1 MRPPNY
7 PITFLRELHC
17 KVEENRKFFPSVCV
31 DNSLPIVT
39 PHPFPPLLQDTSE
52 GASTGGRSVICWE
65 VILQKALNGCPL
77 MCCPTHL
84 VLLPIKTFSWKKK
97 PPNIYIYKSYFPF
110 SSFTKLWFE
119 DIYVFCFF
127 FFLFS
132 DILKTEWQENEPGNS
147 APRCGSDLS
156 LNRVHSKRQTLTSWK
171 GENSEFKGCL
181 IWGVTVLHPNDS
193 FSISKCLGIA
203 LYAYI
208 LTYIYRY
215 EGCFH

>member
-77 MCCPTHL
+77 MCCRTHL
-84 VLLPIKTFSWKKK
+84 VLLPIKTFSWKK
-97 PPNIYIYKSYFPF
+97 NHQTYIYINHTFPSLLLPSCDLKIF
-110 SSFTKLWFE
+110 MFF
-119 DIYVFCFF
+119 VFCFF
-127 FFLFS
+127 FFLTYWR
-132 DILKTEWQENEPGNS
+132 LNGRKMNQEIQPHVVE
-147 APRCGSDLS
+147 
-156 LNRVHSKRQTLTSWK
+156 
-171 GENSEFKGCL
+171 
-181 IWGVTVLHPNDS
+181 VTCH
-193 FSISKCLGIA
+193 
-203 LYAYI
+203 
-208 LTYIYRY
+208 
-215 EGCFH
+215 